1 MADLKRTLKLNNGKE
16 IPIIGL
22 GTWQSPKDEVKTAV
36 RAALDA
42 GYRHIDTA
50 YNYMNEDA
58 IGEVLQE
65 YIKSGKV
72 KREELFI
79 VTKLPMIHMDP
90 KLVKRSLELSLKN
103 LQLSYVDLYLVHFPI
118 QLAYEGDD
126 TKCFPRNEAGSLK
139 AADKSDLIGT
149 WKAMEE
155 LVDIGLTK
163 SIGVSNF
170 SISQV
175 ERICKVAK
183 HKPVTNQ
190 VECHIY
196 FPQEELFEACKKHGI
211 IITAYSPFGSPG
223 RPATLIKADEPVVL
237 EDPVIIKIANKYGK
251 TPAQS
256 PKDEV
261 KVAVRAALDAGY
273 RHVDTAYIYMNE
285 DAIGDV
291 LQEYI
296 ENGKVKR
303 EELFIVTK
311 LPMIH
316 MDPKLVKRSIELSL
330 KNLQLSY
337 VDLYLVHFPVQL
349 AYEGDDTNVYPTNEV
364 GAWKKADKWD
374 LLGTWKA
381 MEELVDQGLA
391 KSIGVSN
398 FSISQVERI
407 CKMAKHKPV
416 INQVECHIYLPQTDL
431 FEACKKLGLTI
442 TAYSPFGSPGRFDF
456 CKQAGD
462 PIVLEDPVILKI
474 ARNHGKSPAQ
484 ILIRNFIQRGII
496 VIPKSVT
503 PERIQS
509 NFQVFDFSLSKKDME
524 EINNIKIRHRYFD
537 NVSAMCKD
545 HPECPW

>member
-139 AADKSDLIGT
+139 AADKSDFIGT

-155 LVDIGLTK
+155 LVDLGLTK

-211 IITAYSPFGSPG
+211 TITAYSPFGSPG
-223 RPATLIKADEPVVL
+223 RPATLKKADDPVVL

-251 TPAQS
+251 TPAQ
-256 PKDEV
+256 
-261 KVAVRAALDAGY
+261 
-273 RHVDTAYIYMNE
+273 
-285 DAIGDV
+285 V
-291 LQEYI
+291 LL
-296 ENGKVKR
+296 R
-303 EELFIVTK
+303 
-311 LPMIH
+311 
-316 MDPKLVKRSIELSL
+316 
-330 KNLQLSY
+330 NL
-337 VDLYLVHFPVQL
+337 
-349 AYEGDDTNVYPTNEV
+349 
-364 GAWKKADKWD
+364 
-374 LLGTWKA
+374 
-381 MEELVDQGLA
+381 M
-391 KSIGVSN
+391 
-398 FSISQVERI
+398 
-407 CKMAKHKPV
+407 
-416 INQVECHIYLPQTDL
+416 
-431 FEACKKLGLTI
+431 
-442 TAYSPFGSPGRFDF
+442 
-456 CKQAGD
+456 
-462 PIVLEDPVILKI
+462 
-474 ARNHGKSPAQ
+474 
-484 ILIRNFIQRGII
+484 QRGMI
-496 VIPKSVT
+496 VIPKSVN
-503 PERIQS
+503 PERIRS
-509 NFQVFDFSLSKKDME
+509 NIQVFDFSLSEEDMN
-524 EINNIKIRHRYFD
+524 EIEKIQTRLRFFEFMG
-537 NVSAMCKD
+537 AMFKD
-545 HPECPW
+545 HPERPW